1 MGFVRPD
8 VALADLALD
17 LLEAPL
23 SLVESSF
30 FEGFLAFDF
39 EEVAIGATYTV
50 FEEPSGLSIVVNE
63 TSELTDW
70 SLTPWSMVPAQE
82 KKRTSTE
89 TTKILLKILPRQNVD
104 PIGSA
109 D

>member
-17 LLEAPL
+17 LLDAPL
-23 SLVESSF
+23 SLVELSF
-30 FEGFLAFDF
+30 LDGFLAFDF
-39 EEVAIGATYTV
+39 ELAIGATYTV
-50 FEEPSGLSIVVNE
+50 FEEPSGFSIVVNE

-82 KKRTSTE
+82 EKRTSTE